1 MTSKPSWVRRYLFST
16 DHKIVGLQFLWAGL
30 IFLLVGG
37 LLAMVMRWQWAHP
50 GEPVPLVGDLL
61 FSESN
66 GAVTPASYT
75 GLFTSHGLI
84 MVFFAVTPILIGA
97 FGNYVIP
104 LLIGA
109 RDMAFPRLNMLSFWV
124 TLAAQCLA
132 LASIL
137 MPEAPSS
144 GWTMYAPLTSSFDS
158 VPGHGQELMMLAI
171 FLVGIG
177 SIMGAVNYI
186 TTVLTH
192 RAEGMTMM
200 RMPLSVWGLFLTAI
214 LNALFVPVLAIAAL
228 LLLLDRVYG
237 THFFEPA
244 VGDPI
249 LYQHLFW
256 LFGHPEVYILI
267 LPVWGFISDLFSYF
281 SRKPAYWYR
290 GTVYSMMAI
299 CGLSGLVYGHHL
311 YQTGLGPML
320 GTAFEA
326 LTLAISGPAVVLFV
340 NWLCTLWRGS
350 IRYELPMLF
359 AIGTLVVFAGGGL
372 TGLYLGPITSDIYM
386 HDTLWVVGHFHLV
399 MSAATLMGS
408 FAAIYY
414 WYPKMFGRM
423 MNTRAGQVHF
433 VGTLVFAILTFGGM
447 LVAGYEGQG
456 RRLFDPFQYEFIVHL
471 KTVNRHTSYS
481 AFAMG
486 AFQLVFAANFIGS
499 LFWGKRATANP
510 WDAPSLEWTTSS
522 PPPHENFTE
531 EPVVVNGPHE
541 LGNPEVVKALGKDW
555 IGQDEVMP

>member
-1 MTSKPSWVRRYLFST
+1 MSSRPSWIRRYIFST

-50 GEPVPLVGDLL
+50 GEPVPWVGELL

-75 GLFTSHGLI
+75 GLFTSHGLM

-124 TLAAQCLA
+124 TLGAQCLA

-144 GWTMYAPLTSSFDS
+144 GWTMYAPLTSHYDS

-171 FLVGIG
+171 FLVGVAG
-177 SIMGAVNYI
+177 IMGAVNYI

-192 RAEGMTMM
+192 RAKGMNMM

-214 LNALFVPVLAIAAL
+214 LNALFIPVLAIAAL

-267 LPVWGFISDLFSYF
+267 LPVWGILSDLFSYF

-290 GTVYSMMAI
+290 GSVYAMMAI

-340 NWLCTLWRGS
+340 NWLCTLWRGA

-359 AIGTLVVFAGGGL
+359 ALGTLVVFAGGGL
-372 TGLYLGPITSDIYM
+372 TGLYLGPITADIYM
-386 HDTLWVVGHFHLV
+386 HDTLWVVGHFHLI

-423 MNTRAGQVHF
+423 MHERAGQLHF
-433 VGTLVFAILTFGGM
+433 AGTLVFAILTFGGM

-471 KTVNRHTSYS
+471 KSVNQYTTYA
-481 AFAMG
+481 AFGMG
-486 AFQLVFAANFIGS
+486 LFQIIFAINFIGS
-499 LFWGKRATANP
+499 LFWGTRAAENP
-510 WDAPSLEWTTSS
+510 WGAPSLEWSTSS
-522 PPPHENFTE
+522 PPPTENFSE
-531 EPVVVNGPHE
+531 EPIVCNGPHE
-541 LGNPEVVKALGKDW
+541 LGNPAVREALGKDW
-555 IGQDEVMP
+555 IGQSEVMP